1 MAELVDAL
9 VSNTSDSNIVGV
21 QFPLRVQIGPV
32 PCPTDCISGQ
42 AGIPAPGT
50 EKERECER
58 VLRRVGTLISFS
70 SKLKLVLTHFLK
82 Y

>member
-21 QFPLRVQIGPV
+21 QFPLRVQLPV
-32 PCPTDCISGQ
+32 PCPTADAVRK

-50 EKERECER
+50 EKE
-58 VLRRVGTLISFS
+58 
-70 SKLKLVLTHFLK
+70 
-82 Y
+82 